1 MAKIYDMA
9 TGAIIAGEQND
20 DIHAATADRYAP
32 DARLQTVQEATAIE
46 DMAPVDAY
54 MVMLQD
60 LLKKL

>member
-1 MAKIYDMA
+1 MATIYDMA
-9 TGAIIAGEQND
+9 TGAIIAGEG
-20 DIHAATADRYAP
+20 HAVNEPAQADLYAA
-32 DARLQTVQEATAIE
+32 DARLQTVDEAVAIE